1 MGENNRISRKS
12 LRKVTNVKINYSHFS
27 QAFLTAAK
35 DGLVVSSTRLLALPA
50 FLASA
55 KATSSKFF
63 GLEHEDGIL
72 NDKLELWLYSAK
84 CEVAPETEIQKKCI
98 KTNFDR
104 KFSIE
109 FKNRTC

>member
-1 MGENNRISRKS
+1 M
-12 LRKVTNVKINYSHFS
+12 

-35 DGLVVSSTRLLALPA
+35 NGLVVSSTRLLALPA

-84 CEVAPETEIQKKCI
+84 CEVAPETEIQKNALKPNLI
-98 KTNFDR
+98 ENSQLNLKLEPVDVKRGMLIRIISDR
-104 KFSIE
+104 
-109 FKNRTC
+109 NG